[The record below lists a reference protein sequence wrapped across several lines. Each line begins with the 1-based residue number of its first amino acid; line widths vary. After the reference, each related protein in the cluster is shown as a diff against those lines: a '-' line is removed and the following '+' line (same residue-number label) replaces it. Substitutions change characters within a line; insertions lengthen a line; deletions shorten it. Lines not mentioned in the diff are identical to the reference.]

1 MDIDS
6 GTTAAPAATPCADT
20 RTGTKRPREDVGDG
34 SQGGAGA
41 AEIPCEQ
48 RQQQHQQRQSLQQP
62 ATSMDVS
69 GGTPAPACIA
79 EGSKRCHLFPSTTE
93 SIPAAGTGEATR
105 STPVAAASAAPAGS
119 PPAAAAQSVPVDPAA
134 GGGAAAAAA
143 DTVAVERQSTSTPAA
158 DGSGAGADVETV
170 NQKPASSPSDGAAIP
185 TLPIKAAAG
194 DGDGDGG
201 TKSTAAEGESAASA
215 APAEVTVEKCQVGGH
230 GRPVFLAVLLCCGR
244 II

>member
-20 RTGTKRPREDVGDG
+20 RTGTKRPREDGGDG

-79 EGSKRCHLFPSTTE
+79 EGSKRRHLIPSTTE
-93 SIPAAGTGEATR
+93 SILAAGTGEATR
-105 STPVAAASAAPAGS
+105 SIPVVAAVSAAPAGS

-134 GGGAAAAAA
+134 GSGAAAAAA
-143 DTVAVERQSTSTPAA
+143 DTVAVERQPTSTPAA
-158 DGSGAGADVETV
+158 DGGGACSDVETV
-170 NQKPASSPSDGAAIP
+170 NQKTASSPSDGAAIP

-201 TKSTAAEGESAASA
+201 TKSTAAKGESAASA
-215 APAEVTVEKCQVGGH
+215 APAEVTVEKCQVGGQ
-230 GRPVFLAVLLCCGR
+230 GFQYIWPYYCAAVG
-244 II
+244 